1 MSITDT
7 RIEIPQHELIWGP
20 TNAGKTYTAEQRLAE
35 ELDAGNT
42 EIWVIDLHGALP
54 EWDGK
59 ADRYARTFPEAEA
72 LLMDAISD
80 DLPEGKRIRSI
91 TIEEGT
97 DVLRDGNCAFAAD
110 KIVSHG
116 HRYRI
121 KLRLILQA
129 IDDDRA
135 FGRSVL
141 LRKELTSGNVTEV
154 SHNRR

>member
-1 MSITDT
+1 MTITDT
-7 RIEIPQHELIWGP
+7 RTQIPQHELIWGP
-20 TNAGKTYTAEQRLAE
+20 TNAGKTHTAKQRLAE
-35 ELDAGNT
+35 DRDAGNV
-42 EIWVIDLHGALP
+42 EIWVIDLHRALP

-72 LLMDAISD
+72 LLMDAISE
-80 DLPEGKRIRSI
+80 DLPEGKSVRSI
-91 TIEEGT
+91 TIEEGF
-97 DVLRDGNCAFAAD
+97 DVLCDGGCAFAAD

-129 IDDDRA
+129 INDDRA

-141 LRKELTSGNVTEV
+141 LRKELTSSNVTEV